1 MQGIAMTKTVLII
14 DDHPFMREGL
24 RAVIEREN
32 GFVVS
37 AEAGSAKEGLALARK
52 NNPDVILLDLGLPDA
67 NGLNLIP
74 KLLQASPA
82 SKVIVVSVHSKVE
95 YVSQAFKA
103 GAAGFVLK
111 ESAAEALVD
120 AMGSVLAGKVYLDG
134 NLSRQVVQTL
144 MDLPS
149 GMDGIRDERYGT
161 LTPREQQVLRML
173 AEGLSCDEIGGKLFI
188 SPRTA
193 ENHRSNI
200 MRKLGV
206 QSPVELVRYA
216 ARLGIIDVDLWKEP
230 PADL

>member
-1 MQGIAMTKTVLII
+1 MSKTALII

-24 RAVIEREN
+24 RAVIEREDS
-32 GFVVS
+32 FLVS
-37 AEAGSAKEGLALARK
+37 AEAGSAKEGLEFARANK
-52 NNPDVILLDLGLPDA
+52 PDVILLDLGLPDA
-67 NGLNLIP
+67 NGLNIIP
-74 KLLQASPA
+74 ELLQASPA
-82 SKVIVVSVHSKVE
+82 SKIIVVSVHSKVE

-103 GAAGFVLK
+103 GAVGFVVK
-111 ESAAEALVD
+111 ESAAETLID
-120 AMGSVLAGKVYLDG
+120 AMGSVLAGNVYLDG

-149 GMDGIRDERYGT
+149 GMEGIRDERYGT

-193 ENHRSNI
+193 ENHRSSI

-206 QSPVELVRYA
+206 HSPVELVRYA

-230 PADL
+230 PADI